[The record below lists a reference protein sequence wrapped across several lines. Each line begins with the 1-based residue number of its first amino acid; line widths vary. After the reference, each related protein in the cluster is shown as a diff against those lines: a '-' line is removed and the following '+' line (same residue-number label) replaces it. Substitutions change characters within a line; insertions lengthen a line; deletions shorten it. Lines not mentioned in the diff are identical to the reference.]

1 MKELSSPIA
10 FNEREYV
17 VLDYTIDEAMPYF
30 TDESIEDY
38 FDDENIETEDFSIIV
53 LREDGKQFAFHQE
66 DERHGEKS
74 GEVIEL
80 ADEDYYVDRNLYHAL
95 FWDFLC
101 TNRVVLNDAHV
112 ETSPVADNP
121 DDSYEDILFAGRR
134 PSIIVSDSEGL
145 LSVDIDEDDPFR
157 GILKATE
164 GDYELATLIVGCNY
178 VYSHNGISYYWD

>member
-53 LREDGKQFAFHQE
+53 HRADGKQFAFHQE
-66 DERHGEKS
+66 EERHGEKS
-74 GEVIEL
+74 GECIEL
-80 ADEDYYVDRNLYHAL
+80 ADDDYYVGRNLYHAL
-95 FWDFLC
+95 FWDCLC
-101 TNRVVLNDAHV
+101 TNRVVLNDKDV
-112 ETSPVADNP
+112 EVR
-121 DDSYEDILFAGRR
+121 YEDILFVGHKPR
-134 PSIIVSDSEGL
+134 IIVSDSEGL
-145 LSVDIDEDDPFR
+145 LSVDIDEDDHFR

-164 GDYELATLIVGCNY
+164 EDYELATLIVGCNY
-178 VYSHNGISYYWD
+178 VYSHDGISYYWD